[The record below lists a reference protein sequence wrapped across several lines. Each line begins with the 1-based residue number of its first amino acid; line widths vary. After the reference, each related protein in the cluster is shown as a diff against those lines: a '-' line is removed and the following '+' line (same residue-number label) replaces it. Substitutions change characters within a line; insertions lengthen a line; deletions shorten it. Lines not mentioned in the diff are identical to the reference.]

1 MPRIVLPSEEE
12 FIHEKNFPSN
22 YEIIKNII
30 IRHPGLRFHELRT
43 ETGLANGTLQH
54 HIGAL
59 VKAKVIN
66 TDYDK
71 STPRYFSKEVESGSR
86 IIIKRLNQTTTSKI
100 IKLLLKKECQVFSQI
115 VKYAKKSPG
124 TVSLYKNMLVR
135 EGIIRGDTGSCSH
148 CRNSANKIKYRL
160 ADPEKVKA
168 IVADYGKTS
177 LQKCADN
184 LADVFLAIK

>member
-1 MPRIVLPSEEE
+1 MSFAKLE
-12 FIHEKNFPSN
+12 SN
-22 YEIIKNII
+22 QEIIKNII
-30 IRHPGLRFHELRT
+30 QNFPGLRFHEIKK
-43 ETGLANGTLQH
+43 ESSIANGTLQH
-54 HIGAL
+54 HLSSLKKSGI
-59 VKAKVIN
+59 ISIE
-66 TDYDK
+66 YDN
-71 STPRYFSKEVESGSR
+71 SVPRYFSKEVESDSR